1 MFLLN
6 LPDIILA
13 ALLELN
19 LQLTLWQGLK
29 AVDAVKMIGVLVV
42 RAHGECS
49 ILLFCRLNE
58 ITLLFFVAMSTIYEH
73 NNLGSNKHD
82 FAYFCG
88 SCWSSHVLEYHGML
102 VSLCQNHCK
111 TGQRNGVPE
120 VLK

>member
-1 MFLLN
+1 MMRERLSK
-6 LPDIILA
+6 
-13 ALLELN
+13 
-19 LQLTLWQGLK
+19 GLK

-58 ITLLFFVAMSTIYEH
+58 ITLLFFICDVWRSCLITTSSTIYEH

-88 SCWSSHVLEYHGML
+88 SCWSSHVLE
-102 VSLCQNHCK
+102 
-111 TGQRNGVPE
+111 
-120 VLK
+120 